1 MHRSNGLNLSRDF
14 QGSDTSGTCLS
25 NMFFYL
31 LSNLAAYRA
40 LQSEIDKAEMDSTL
54 DNAILAGLPYLNAV
68 M

>member
-1 MHRSNGLNLSRDF
+1 
-14 QGSDTSGTCLS
+14 
-25 NMFFYL
+25 MFFYL